1 MSENIGE
8 NITRRLA
15 EHVATLRYEDIPPS
29 VIERV
34 KLFVAD
40 FVGIAVRAAYDAAST
55 PPMIAAAEAL
65 GGAGKDG
72 VGATIFSTRGRFAP
86 PVAALVNGA
95 IGHSMDFDPMNTPA
109 SLAPSPSAMPAAFAA
124 AEMCGASGREVL
136 TGIVAGYDVTCKIS
150 QALGPAAMYERGFHP
165 TAVAGCFGAT
175 AAAGRVLGLSVEQM
189 VHAFGIALSEA
200 AGSMQYL
207 RNGAWTKRFQAG
219 NAGRNGLVAATFAK
233 HGFTGAVDALE
244 GRFGLFHAYVPDA
257 KPELAVAGLRE
268 VWEVSTTGIK
278 PYPACRL
285 SHAPADLAAAFYAEH
300 GDRSDDIAEITV
312 GLSNTGMVLT
322 GAPQEQKRE
331 PKSVVDGQFS
341 SHFTVAVMLRQGK
354 LAWDDYNRQL
364 ADPRTLALTRRVTA
378 FEDPRVEANYP
389 NLLSG
394 SLKIVMRDGTV
405 YESFQRVPKGD
416 PENFVTAEEVR
427 AKFASLVLPCL
438 GAGGEAALFDVAM
451 HLEQRGVADLFA
463 ATMASEPQRVVA
475 ISA

>member
-29 VIERV
+29 VIERA

-72 VGATIFSTRGRFAP
+72 AGATIFSTRGRFAP

-109 SLAPSPSAMPAAFAA
+109 SLAPSPSTMPAAFAA
-124 AEMCGASGREVL
+124 AEMCGASGRDVL
-136 TGIVAGYDVTCKIS
+136 TAIVAGYDVTCKIS

-189 VHAFGIALSEA
+189 MHAFGIALSEA

-233 HGFTGAVDALE
+233 HGFTGAVDPLE

-257 KPELAVAGLRE
+257 KPEFAVAGLRE
-268 VWEVSTTGIK
+268 IWEVATTGIK

-285 SHAPADLAAAFYAEH
+285 SHAPADLAAGFYTEH
-300 GDRSDDIAEITV
+300 GDRSDDIAEIAV

-341 SHFTVAVMLRQGK
+341 THFTAAVMLRQGK
-354 LAWDDYNRQL
+354 LEWDDYNRQL
-364 ADPRTLALTRRVTA
+364 ADQRTLALTRRVTA

-405 YESFQRVPKGD
+405 HESFQRVPKGD

-427 AKFASLVLPCL
+427 GKFASLVSPCL
-438 GAGGEAALFDVAM
+438 GEAGEAALFDVAM
-451 HLEQRGVADLFA
+451 HLEQRSVADLFA
-463 ATMASEPQRVVA
+463 ATMASEPRRA
-475 ISA
+475 IATG